1 MPWYLPITIL
11 PGIALLIL
19 STTNLI
25 TALNDEISILNL
37 KKEIYKNIISKKLNQ
52 LKLLII
58 IIFSLY
64 IATFLMVLSG
74 LLMAIDFELSLNLPK
89 IILLIGILALFVAIV
104 LLLIYT
110 MRSYKIR
117 LSHLK
122 L

>member
-25 TALNDEISILNL
+25 TVLNDEISKLNL
-37 KKEIYKNIISKKLNQ
+37 KKDFYKSVIKKKINQ

-58 IIFSLY
+58 IILGLY
-64 IATFLMVLSG
+64 ISTFLMVLSG
-74 LLMAIDFELSLNLPK
+74 LLTAIEFNLSLNLPK
-89 IILLIGILALFVAIV
+89 IILLIGVLVLFVAIV
-104 LLLIYT
+104 LLIVYT
-110 MRSYKIR
+110 IRSYKIR
-117 LSHLK
+117 LYHLK